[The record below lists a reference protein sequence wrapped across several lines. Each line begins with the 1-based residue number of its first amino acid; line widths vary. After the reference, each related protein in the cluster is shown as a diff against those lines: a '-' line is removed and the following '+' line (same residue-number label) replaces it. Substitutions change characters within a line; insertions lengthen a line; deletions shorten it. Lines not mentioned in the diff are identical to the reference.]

1 MVLWFLQRTKFLF
14 RVYKKNC
21 WLLSKIFK
29 YTLEKKFQY
38 TPNFLLDFLFGPMK
52 EKIIIIIITLKRTR
66 SSGSLEIQ
74 ANETNTIE
82 IRHNKYPFLE
92 EGNQVYFLFLPFQF
106 GCWGRWNQ
114 QVERIGWEIWMM
126 IYDDSFHNDQ
136 NPRSYLIFSILHN
149 QTPNIQFQS
158 FTIKLPTYK
167 IPIPHSSLQWN
178 FLMPRNTDKYS
189 CFINFTIQDHP
200 SIHPSIHPFIH
211 PSIHPSIR
219 NLFLLVTS
227 IGCLI

>member
-1 MVLWFLQRTKFLF
+1 LVLWKKKEKKKTLQRT
-14 RVYKKNC
+14 N
-21 WLLSKIFK
+21 
-29 YTLEKKFQY
+29 
-38 TPNFLLDFLFGPMK
+38 
-52 EKIIIIIITLKRTR
+52 

-200 SIHPSIHPFIH
+200 SIHPSIHP
-211 PSIHPSIR
+211 PIHPSIR

>member
-1 MVLWFLQRTKFLF
+1 LVLWKKKEKKKTLQRTK
-14 RVYKKNC
+14 
-21 WLLSKIFK
+21 
-29 YTLEKKFQY
+29 
-38 TPNFLLDFLFGPMK
+38 
-52 EKIIIIIITLKRTR
+52 

-149 QTPNIQFQS
+149 QTPNIQDSNSS
-158 FTIKLPTYK
+158 FKFAMKFSHAKKYGQVLLFYQLHNSRSSI
-167 IPIPHSSLQWN
+167 HSSIHSS
-178 FLMPRNTDKYS
+178 T
-189 CFINFTIQDHP
+189 HP
-200 SIHPSIHPFIH
+200 SIHLQPFFTCH
-211 PSIHPSIR
+211 KHWV
-219 NLFLLVTS
+219 LDLVS
-227 IGCLI
+227 SHSYYLKAWVWWYLQ